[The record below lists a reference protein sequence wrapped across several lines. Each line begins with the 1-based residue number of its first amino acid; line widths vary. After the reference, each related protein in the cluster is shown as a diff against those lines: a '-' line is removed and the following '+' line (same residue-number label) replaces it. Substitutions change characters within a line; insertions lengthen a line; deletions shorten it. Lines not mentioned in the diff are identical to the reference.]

1 MHPADDNGTVF
12 STGSRRM
19 TSDLDIYRT
28 ALVLVRQHG
37 ANAALHAS
45 MRHDELLGARDVE
58 GSAVWKRVLAA
69 IDTLS
74 AEKRPD
80 GASLQ

>member
-1 MHPADDNGTVF
+1 
-12 STGSRRM
+12 M

-28 ALVLVRQHG
+28 ALVLIQEYG
-37 ANAALHAS
+37 ANAAIYAS
-45 MRHDELLGARDVE
+45 MRHDELLGAGDID
-58 GSAVWKRVLAA
+58 GSTVWKRVLAA

-80 GASLQ
+80 GTWLQ

>member
-1 MHPADDNGTVF
+1 
-12 STGSRRM
+12 M

-28 ALVLVRQHG
+28 ALVLIQQHG
-37 ANAALHAS
+37 ANAAIYAS
-45 MRHDELLGARDVE
+45 MRHDELLGAGDIE

-80 GASLQ
+80 GTLLQ

>member
-1 MHPADDNGTVF
+1 
-12 STGSRRM
+12 M

-28 ALVLVRQHG
+28 ALVLIQQHG
-37 ANAALHAS
+37 ANAAIYAS
-45 MRHDELLGARDVE
+45 MRHDELLETGDVE
-58 GSAVWKRVLAA
+58 GSGVWKRVLAA
-69 IDTLS
+69 IDALS

>member
-1 MHPADDNGTVF
+1 
-12 STGSRRM
+12 M

-28 ALVLVRQHG
+28 AMLLIQQHG

-45 MRHDELLGARDVE
+45 ARHDELLGAGDID

-69 IDTLS
+69 IDTLR
-74 AEKRPD
+74 AERRPD
-80 GASLQ
+80 GTWLQ

>member
-1 MHPADDNGTVF
+1 
-12 STGSRRM
+12 M

-28 ALVLVRQHG
+28 ALVLIRQHG
-37 ANAALHAS
+37 ADAALRAS
-45 MRHDELLGARDVE
+45 MRHDEMLETGDVE
-58 GSAVWKRVLAA
+58 GSGVWKRVLAA

>member
-1 MHPADDNGTVF
+1 
-12 STGSRRM
+12 M

-28 ALVLVRQHG
+28 ARVLIRQHG
-37 ANAALHAS
+37 ADAALHAS
-45 MRHDELLGARDVE
+45 MRHDELLEAGDIE

-80 GASLQ
+80 GSLLQ

>member
-1 MHPADDNGTVF
+1 
-12 STGSRRM
+12 M

-28 ALVLVRQHG
+28 AHVLIRQYG
-37 ANAALHAS
+37 ANAAIYAS
-45 MRHDELLGARDVE
+45 TRHDELLGTGDME

-74 AEKRPD
+74 AERRPD
-80 GASLQ
+80 GTWLQ